1 MSEISFF
8 EVFAGTDIRSPSVFR
23 GFLGSVP
30 LSAVAGSRAVQAS
43 AVFSFSAAS
52 IRGGCSL
59 PFLFPSCPSFSCAC
73 SFLKSPSQFPR
84 EALGSVVLLL
94 LRVSLCESP
103 SPSSVF
109 SSAPGPVACPYRC
122 VPRPGAKRRE
132 GGGRLEKAGKS
143 MWQAGKNRKNPKKS
157 KKNRQKVWKSGKER
171 YLCSPVREGGL
182 GASSA
187 DRGKFIESEEG
198 SPSGAGRAGPLRPGS
213 FSPAGARKE
222 DESRIIQ

>member
-84 EALGSVVLLL
+84 EALGSVVLLRAIETPVLGRYRCFPVQMRSVPRGSEEKRRQAGENRKKTEKVEKKSLKSLEIRQRALPLQSRSGRGPRCL
-94 LRVSLCESP
+94 LR
-103 SPSSVF
+103 
-109 SSAPGPVACPYRC
+109 G
-122 VPRPGAKRRE
+122 
-132 GGGRLEKAGKS
+132 
-143 MWQAGKNRKNPKKS
+143 
-157 KKNRQKVWKSGKER
+157 SGE
-171 YLCSPVREGGL
+171 VH
-182 GASSA
+182 
-187 DRGKFIESEEG
+187 
-198 SPSGAGRAGPLRPGS
+198 
-213 FSPAGARKE
+213 
-222 DESRIIQ
+222 